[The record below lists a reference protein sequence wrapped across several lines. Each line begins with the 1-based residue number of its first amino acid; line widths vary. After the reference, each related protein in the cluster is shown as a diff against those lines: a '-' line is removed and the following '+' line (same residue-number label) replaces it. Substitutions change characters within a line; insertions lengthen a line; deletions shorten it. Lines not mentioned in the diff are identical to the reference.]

1 MPTPTPSDVAHLLR
15 GLATARRQSARQR
28 RRIARACTGKERYA
42 TAAAAAD
49 AVHVAHLTYATK
61 PMSYYPCPYCPG
73 YHLTSV
79 ELREDAPGRLVEPRL
94 PILDLDPRRYAQP
107 LVRRRNPGFAR
118 FQRSRFRRR
127 VSRGKR
133 YAAGEQA
140 IDLLPNPHVATPE
153 EARAFFTR
161 NR

>member
-1 MPTPTPSDVAHLLR
+1 MPTPSPSDVARRLM
-15 GLATARRQSARQR
+15 GLATSRRPSTRQR
-28 RRIARACTGKERYA
+28 RLIARTCTDKERYD

-49 AVHVAHLTYATK
+49 AVHVAHLTYAAK

-73 YHLTSV
+73 YHLTSADH
-79 ELREDAPGRLVEPRL
+79 REPRTLVEPRL
-94 PILDLDPRRYAQP
+94 PIPDLDPRSYAQP

-153 EARAFFTR
+153 EARAFFAQ